1 MELNTSTGFVRLIV
15 LGQQGLIVALVELN
29 VRILT
34 WDTWDGFSVD
44 YRGQSPLRDPP
55 SFLRRLREL

>member
-1 MELNTSTGFVRLIV
+1 MFRNSKVTKELKTSKIL
-15 LGQQGLIVALVELN
+15 
-29 VRILT
+29 LT